1 MSNPKF
7 SVAVITQVGLVAAVY
22 AALTVLLA
30 PFSYGA
36 VQVRIAEALMLLC
49 CCRKRWCIALSIGCL
64 IANLFS
70 GMPTD
75 ILFGTLAT
83 VIAAVL
89 MYRIRKPVIAAFVPA
104 VVNGLIVGAQLC
116 LLYEMPFA
124 LAFLGVAAGEVIA
137 VVLIGLPLYYG
148 VMRSA
153 AVRRLIDP
161 EERKAQ

>member
-116 LLYEMPFA
+116 LLCDMSFA

-161 EERKAQ
+161 EERKA

>member
-116 LLYEMPFA
+116 LLCDMPFA

-161 EERKAQ
+161 EERKA